1 MFPQYIPKKNI
12 DLRSSAIPNS
22 GREYSGASR
31 KYMTK
36 TVEEKDDEIM
46 HEEIKIDRS
55 LIKKDKKKS
64 KLRKQMVF

>member
-1 MFPQYIPKKNI
+1 
-12 DLRSSAIPNS
+12 
-22 GREYSGASR
+22 
-31 KYMTK
+31 MTK